1 MRIAN
6 TSRLIFP
13 DANVMI
19 KWCVRE
25 EEDREQVEKMQED
38 FVDEKIQIVSSGL
51 VEWELNNY
59 LGRKFSENEA
69 ARKYSYFKLFQFTQ
83 IFLNLEISSLA
94 FKIMKKCPGVTF
106 YDASYHSMGLL
117 MKGLFLTADK
127 KYYERAK
134 SFGNIKL
141 LKDY

>member
-1 MRIAN
+1 MRTEN

-13 DANVMI
+13 DSNVMI

-25 EEDREQVEKMQED
+25 EEDREQIEKMQED
-38 FVDEKIQIVSSGL
+38 FTDERIQIVSSGL
-51 VEWELNNY
+51 LEWELNNY

-69 ARKYSYFKLFQFTQ
+69 VQKYSYFKLFQFTQ

-94 FKIMKKCPGVTF
+94 FRIMKKCPGVSF
-106 YDASYHSMGLL
+106 YDASYHALAL
-117 MKGLFLTADK
+117 QNHALFLTADVN
-127 KYYERAK
+127 YYNKAK